1 MAFVFG
7 VVAAFEGAVPFVFEL
22 EVEARDG
29 LAFDQDIFGAQVA
42 LFVEVARGP
51 DEDYMLGEIRFMLTY
66 IIFDLYCF
74 LSLILKIPA

>member
-29 LAFDQDIFGAQVA
+29 LAFDEDIFGAQVA

-51 DEDYMLGEIRFMLTY
+51 DEDLCNLLHVGGDQVHANVYY
-66 IIFDLYCF
+66 I
-74 LSLILKIPA
+74 